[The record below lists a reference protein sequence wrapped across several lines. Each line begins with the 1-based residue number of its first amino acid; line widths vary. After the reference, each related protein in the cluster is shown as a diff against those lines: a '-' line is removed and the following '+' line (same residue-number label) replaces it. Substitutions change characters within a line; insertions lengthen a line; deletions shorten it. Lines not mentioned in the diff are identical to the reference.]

1 MSLLVELPDERATEA
16 FAARAA
22 RAVPDRGE
30 PLVLYLHG
38 ELGTGKT
45 CVARGMLRE
54 MGDAFEHAAAEY
66 PVLLLLEDIQWLDAS
81 SVELISYLGGRI
93 ARQRMLVVATLRDA
107 NLDATNPHLK
117 RALLD
122 LMVLKHCHR
131 VALKPLQPES
141 VAAYLAASFVPHAFP
156 PDLATPAAQLA
167 ADRDRSLALLMN
179 SRLGPFVLLVGD

>member
-54 MGDAFEHAAAEY
+54 MGEEGPVRSPTYGLLTEY
-66 PVLLLLEDIQWLDAS
+66 PLPCGVVVHMDLYRLRGPGELHALGLADAMAGSRLWLIEWPERAQGTGLPKPDAQLWLEARGEGRRLRIEADSASGRQWLDS
-81 SVELISYLGGRI
+81 LR
-93 ARQRMLVVATLRDA
+93 RQ
-107 NLDATNPHLK
+107 
-117 RALLD
+117 
-122 LMVLKHCHR
+122 
-131 VALKPLQPES
+131 
-141 VAAYLAASFVPHAFP
+141 
-156 PDLATPAAQLA
+156 
-167 ADRDRSLALLMN
+167 
-179 SRLGPFVLLVGD
+179 